1 MTGRKKIIYKST
13 MTIIHVGYGAENRL
27 AAVEMTLAWRRW
39 GGITRLMGD
48 FFFLDIQ
55 NDTEQSCLFCSNF
68 ILMPR
73 LFFEFFL
80 PLFSR
85 PIVLPGYT
93 QADGRLGRIGSSVRA
108 PVDNPFSTATN
119 LFFPALLIMS
129 PTRRNSSVNNKRI
142 LYSGSGQKKPRE
154 KITA

>member
-1 MTGRKKIIYKST
+1 

-48 FFFLDIQ
+48 FLFLDIQ
-55 NDTEQSCLFCSNF
+55 NDIERSCLFCFNF
-68 ILMPR
+68 ILIAGF
-73 LFFEFFL
+73 FFEFFL
-80 PLFSR
+80 SFFFSS
-85 PIVLPGYT
+85 IVLRGYT

-142 LYSGSGQKKPRE
+142 LYSGSGQKKTQRE
-154 KITA
+154 NYRVIRAHA